1 MDQALHMHMVP
12 AADIAGLRKFYVDG
26 LGWSTWGPDMP
37 GSIMLRAGTAVIVFL
52 NRDYLAA
59 ESGIEVSSTA
69 RAINAVFVADK
80 SDVDLQI
87 TRAVAAGAT
96 ITSLIRER
104 DGGLYSGYFTDPE
117 GNGWEIVWSPVMRPS
132 PDGGLNIGGEP
143 LSSGSGGT

>member
-12 AADIAGLRKFYVDG
+12 ANDLAALRNFYVDG

-37 GSIMLRAGTAVIVFL
+37 GSFMLRAGTAVIVFL

-59 ESGIEVSSTA
+59 ESGIDVSATP

-80 SDVDLQI
+80 TDVDTQI
-87 TRAVAAGAT
+87 AGAVAAGAT
-96 ITSLIRER
+96 LTSPIRDR

-117 GNGWEIVWSPVMRPS
+117 GNGWEIVWSPVMRPGA
-132 PDGGLNIGGEP
+132 DGGLELKLP
-143 LSSGSGGT
+143 